1 MPPEWKLLRKHG
13 RMSGNNFIAMVVMI
27 LILLFIIMA
36 VGPLIT
42 AF

>member
-1 MPPEWKLLRKHG
+1 M
-13 RMSGNNFIAMVVMI
+13 MSGNNFIAIVVMI
-27 LILLFIIMA
+27 LILLFILMS

>member
-1 MPPEWKLLRKHG
+1 
-13 RMSGNNFIAMVVMI
+13 MSGNNFIAIVVMI
-27 LILLFIIMA
+27 LILLFILMS

>member
-1 MPPEWKLLRKHG
+1 
-13 RMSGNNFIAMVVMI
+13 MSGNMFIALVVMI
-27 LILLFIIMA
+27 LILLFILVS